1 MKVRKD
7 WVSTKI
13 RKDRKV
19 AAFPCLMGEGTVL
32 VPNNNLANLG
42 RALEAR
48 VFREKNAKGELVPL
62 TKPATCTIYEERCGN
77 FREKLLSHIPTL
89 RVHTMDEVIMSYDG
103 GKRSLYRRAKEEYL
117 AKGINK
123 THAKLKAFV
132 KVEKLS
138 KEADPRL
145 IQPRSPVYNLR
156 LGRYLKLNE
165 KQFYKAIDKVFGGLP
180 TCMKGLNIQQRGSI
194 FKKKWTKFKSPVWIG
209 MDMSRMDAH
218 CSKQALELEH
228 SVYTGVWPNDE
239 ELKLLLKWQIEQIG
253 LGVADDGCIEYV
265 LEGGRASGDMNT
277 SVGNYII
284 MCALIYA
291 WLKQKNLLP
300 ETGKT
305 EVCDDGD
312 DAGIM
317 LEEEDVETFSEGF
330 EDFCKEMGFIVVVEK
345 PVRIFEEIEFCQSH
359 PVWTPKGYVFI
370 RNPKTA
376 LARDAVTTL
385 SMNTPG
391 DFKAY
396 LGAVG
401 ICGLTCN
408 LGIPVQ
414 YAHANAMFRHGTQP
428 KHNDII
434 LRVAEFGAYQ
444 RMKGLSQSW
453 KDKHVIHPNT
463 RLSYWK
469 AFGIMPAEQIA
480 LEEYYDNLTLDLSG
494 GVQVWDHDFPK
505 AISCAIIAPTQ

>member
-7 WVSTKI
+7 WVSTRI

-32 VPNNNLANLG
+32 VANNNLANLG

-48 VFREKNAKGELVPL
+48 VFREKNAAGELVPL
-62 TKPATCTIYEERCGN
+62 TKPSTSTIYEERCQP
-77 FREKLLSHIPTL
+77 FIEKLLNEMPAL
-89 RVHTMDEVIMSYDG
+89 RVHSMDEVIESYTG

-117 AKGINK
+117 ERGVSEKDA
-123 THAKLKAFV
+123 HLKAFV

-165 KQFYKAIDKVFGGLP
+165 KEFYYAINRVFGGLA
-180 TCMKGLNIQQRGSI
+180 TCMKGLNIQQRGHI
-194 FKKKWTKFKSPVWIG
+194 FQKKWRKFRNPIWIG
-209 MDMSRMDAH
+209 MDQSRMDAH
-218 CSKQALELEH
+218 CSVEALLMEH
-228 SVYTGVWPNDE
+228 KVYTGVWPNEE
-239 ELKLLLKWQIEQIG
+239 ELKTLLSWQINQKG
-253 LGVADDGCIEYV
+253 LGIADDGCIEYE
-265 LEGGRASGDMNT
+265 LLGGRASGDMNT

-284 MCALIYA
+284 MCMLLHA
-291 WLKQKNLLP
+291 WLEKRGLLP

-312 DAGIM
+312 DAGVM
-317 LEEEDVETFSEGF
+317 MEAEDYELFSTGF
-330 EDFCKEMGFIVVVEK
+330 EEWMKEMGFIIVVEK
-345 PVRIFEEIEFCQSH
+345 PVSVFEEIEFCQSH

-385 SMNTPG
+385 SMTGPG

-408 LGIPVQ
+408 LNIPVQ
-414 YAHANAMFRHGTQP
+414 YSHANAMFRHGTQP
-428 KHNDII
+428 KRDDII
-434 LRVAEFGAYQ
+434 LRVAEFGAFE

-453 KDKHVIHPNT
+453 KDEHKIHPKT
-463 RLSYWK
+463 RLSYWS
-469 AFGIMPAEQIA
+469 AFGITPAEQLA
-480 LEEYYDNLTLDLSG
+480 LESYYDNLTLDLEA
-494 GVQVWDHDFPK
+494 GVEVWDHDFPK
-505 AISCAIIAPTQ
+505 AISSAIIAPTQ